1 MFIVRIFGIALVTAV
16 ATWFL
21 GWWSVPVVCALYS
34 FMRPAGSRP
43 VRDAA
48 LGAMLGWAALF
59 AWQVSHPSFGRLSNA
74 LAGVF
79 PVPAPVLMLVAV
91 LFIGLLAGAAA
102 RVTMQQ
108 RRPVNTMRVP
118 PGSLRDHR
126 K

>member
-1 MFIVRIFGIALVTAV
+1 MFIVRIVGMALLTAV
-16 ATWFL
+16 TTWFL
-21 GWWSVPVVCALYS
+21 GWWSVPFVCALYS

-59 AWQVSHPSFGRLSNA
+59 AWRASHPSFGKLNSA

-91 LFIGLLAGAAA
+91 LFVGLLAAAAA
-102 RVTMQQ
+102 RGTMQQ
-108 RRPVNTMRVP
+108 RQPVNTMRAR
-118 PGSLRDHR
+118 PGLPQDHR

>member
-1 MFIVRIFGIALVTAV
+1 MFIVRVIGVALVTAV

-21 GWWSVPVVCALYS
+21 SWWSVPFVCALYS

-48 LGAMLGWAALF
+48 LGAMLGWAALLV
-59 AWQVSHPSFGRLSNA
+59 WQASHPSFGKLSGA

-102 RVTMQQ
+102 RLTMQQ
-108 RRPVNTMRVP
+108 HSAVSTMRVRP
-118 PGSLRDHR
+118 
-126 K
+126 